1 MKNIIYNILKIL
13 DKIYI
18 NPHLLI
24 FGDYTGIA
32 SFCFHTVF
40 ENDKEK
46 NNNHTLPN
54 IGLTL
59 DEYKYIFDFF
69 KNNNYKFI
77 STKDYK
83 NLNYGD
89 KCIHVTFDDGYFNTT
104 KILPI
109 LKDYEIPIDFFI
121 VGNNISNSNKFW
133 WDIIYNKRIS
143 EGKSADIID
152 QEIMLLQR
160 KTFEQIYSYIIENFG
175 LNSYTTLSDLDRP
188 MTENELRQFSQNK
201 LVSIGNHT
209 FDHAILNNLSKN
221 EIYNQIKKTQDYL
234 KSIIG
239 YYPNSFAFPNS
250 YYKSEQFEI
259 LKSLD
264 IEYAFCGDFR
274 HNKIPRDL
282 RGEKKYRIS
291 RYGILSKR
299 EINWQLK
306 MIRAGISPFIVAKE
320 IKRLLF

>member
-18 NPHLLI
+18 NHHLLI

-121 VGNNISNSNKFW
+121 VGNNFIRMVILFSFLYYSRIYVKN
-133 WDIIYNKRIS
+133 II
-143 EGKSADIID
+143 
-152 QEIMLLQR
+152 
-160 KTFEQIYSYIIENFG
+160 
-175 LNSYTTLSDLDRP
+175 
-188 MTENELRQFSQNK
+188 FS
-201 LVSIGNHT
+201 T
-209 FDHAILNNLSKN
+209 
-221 EIYNQIKKTQDYL
+221 
-234 KSIIG
+234 
-239 YYPNSFAFPNS
+239 
-250 YYKSEQFEI
+250 
-259 LKSLD
+259 
-264 IEYAFCGDFR
+264 
-274 HNKIPRDL
+274 
-282 RGEKKYRIS
+282 
-291 RYGILSKR
+291 SKR
-299 EINWQLK
+299 CVGPSKIL
-306 MIRAGISPFIVAKE
+306 
-320 IKRLLF
+320 